1 MWKKLLIKIHK
12 EQREL
17 VVVVVVVMVEG
28 PTLAVDRAIAKE
40 QEDTTAPACI
50 GRSGRS
56 VYQGN
61 VELQK
66 KKQEEKGGWL
76 IQS

>member
-1 MWKKLLIKIHK
+1 MK
-12 EQREL
+12 QREL
-17 VVVVVVVMVEG
+17 VVVVVVMVEG
-28 PTLAVDRAIAKE
+28 PTLAVDRAITKE